1 MSLKIVFSEKNTY
14 KNPQV
19 EILQDKVFLNKTFQ
33 AEVPQDENEVPQD
46 KVPQNDNEI
55 LQDNIPVD
63 TIVHLE
69 NMLNKMSWTEVSTD
83 SEWDLLKDLLQIL
96 GLFEEATRYL
106 GGSYYST
113 HSFMYCV
120 VKVLKG
126 FFKLAIISNNGTC
139 DLNFENEL
147 DAFNEHKEE
156 QAVEPQVTKETSMNQ
171 QRQMKLNTSVNT
183 AGLLNKVKK
192 NIYISLCYNYPEP
205 TSQEWISALLDP
217 QCKSL
222 DSLDITTRLMV
233 KNTLRNLYKDE
244 KVLKERQK
252 EKEKKCEV
260 LNLEI
265 DEIDNF

>member
-69 NMLNKMSWTEVSTD
+69 NMLNKMSWTEVSTGNLIGHL
-83 SEWDLLKDLLQIL
+83 S
-96 GLFEEATRYL
+96 FEHEVTKTNQL
-106 GGSYYST
+106 P
-113 HSFMYCV
+113 
-120 VKVLKG
+120 K
-126 FFKLAIISNNGTC
+126 
-139 DLNFENEL
+139 
-147 DAFNEHKEE
+147 KEE